1 MSRKPYID
9 HIIDNVERQ
18 IKEYELSNNENMDLI
33 TGISE
38 RVKDVQFARYFE
50 SKIL

>member
-9 HIIDNVERQ
+9 HIIDSVERQ
-18 IKEYELSNNENMDLI
+18 IKEYDLSNNDNMDLI

>member
-1 MSRKPYID
+1 MRKPYVD
-9 HIIDNVERQ
+9 HIVDSVERQ
-18 IKEYELSNNENMDLI
+18 MKEYELSNDDFMDLI

-38 RVKDVQFARYFE
+38 RVKEVQFARYFE

>member
-1 MSRKPYID
+1 MRKHYVD
-9 HIIDNVERQ
+9 HIIDSVERQ
-18 IKEYELSNNENMDLI
+18 MKEYELSNDDFMDLI

-38 RVKDVQFARYFE
+38 RIKEVQFARYFE

>member
-1 MSRKPYID
+1 MRKPYVD
-9 HIIDNVERQ
+9 HIIDSVERQ
-18 IKEYELSNNENMDLI
+18 MKEYELSNDDFMDLI

-38 RVKDVQFARYFE
+38 RIKEVQFARYFE